1 MLSHI
6 SIVHVPFIYE
16 RFKCTLY
23 VRKRL
28 MGETELFENILI
40 KCCSFIWNKRLA
52 PSWQQKTHHYDDDI
66 LIRITILFIH
76 MRSYN

>member
-1 MLSHI
+1 
-6 SIVHVPFIYE
+6 
-16 RFKCTLY
+16 
-23 VRKRL
+23 

>member
-1 MLSHI
+1 
-6 SIVHVPFIYE
+6 
-16 RFKCTLY
+16 
-23 VRKRL
+23 

-66 LIRITILFIH
+66 NSNHYLVYTHAKLQLDTVTLIVTLALAWPMSVLITIHLDSII
-76 MRSYN
+76 